1 MAVLEKR
8 LKLNLS
14 NYDTYINI
22 AGGMRLCEPAS
33 DLAVALSIYSNYKDI
48 IIGNSTV
55 IFGEVGLSGE
65 VRSVP
70 MSESR
75 IKECKKLGFEKI
87 ISPFSNYSS
96 LKDKTGVV
104 GVKNI
109 FDAIKAISN

>member
-1 MAVLEKR
+1 
-8 LKLNLS
+8 
-14 NYDTYINI
+14 
-22 AGGMRLCEPAS
+22 MRLSEPAS

-55 IFGEVGLSGE
+55 IFGELGLSGE

-75 IKECKKLGFEKI
+75 IKECKKLGFERI
-87 ISPFSNYSS
+87 IIPFSNYQN
-96 LKDKTGVV
+96 LKDKSGVT

-109 FDAIKAISN
+109 FDAVKAISD